1 MLFALELPL
10 SKLPFDTN
18 EAITYCFVMFLSTDQ
33 RIQIGQ
39 RGEIFFQSG
48 FYAYVGSAKKN
59 PSSRINRHWLGI
71 GKKKWHIDYLR
82 AEAKPHS
89 MWVFRQTMLE
99 ECHLAEYFRKFGFDS
114 ISNFGSS
121 DCRCPS
127 HLFYSSNGS
136 NFESLLRECS
146 PVFLKFLVENER
158 SLSMKQYPEKI
169 RLLFE
174 RRSIRRFSGE
184 RINNEHLLW
193 ISEAGLAAP
202 SASNRRPW
210 HITII
215 TNRDELNRLAEV
227 NPYGKMLTK
236 AAAAFVV
243 SGDKN
248 RMYEG
253 EGRDFWIQDC
263 SAVTQNILLATH
275 GLGYGGVWIGQH
287 PLQDRK
293 NAAREIL
300 MIPDHLEP
308 LSLIAVGV
316 PEENKEARTQWEETQ
331 VTWRE

>member
-1 MLFALELPL
+1 VIFELELPL
-10 SKLPFDTN
+10 SPLPSNIN
-18 EAITYCFVMFLSTDQ
+18 ESITYCFVVSLTTDR
-33 RIQIGQ
+33 RIRIGQ
-39 RGEIFFQSG
+39 RGEIFFRAG

-59 PSSRINRHWLGI
+59 ASSRINRHWLGT
-71 GKKKWHIDYLR
+71 GKRKWHIDYLR
-82 AEAKPHS
+82 AEANPQS
-89 MWVFRQTMLE
+89 MWTFRQAVIE
-99 ECHLAEYFRKFGFDS
+99 ECQLADCFQKSEFDF
-114 ISNFGSS
+114 IPDFGSS
-121 DCRCPS
+121 DCHCPS
-127 HLFYSSNGS
+127 HLFYSPSRS
-136 NFESLLRECS
+136 CLEAHLTECS
-146 PVFLKFLVENER
+146 PVFQKFMVDYER
-158 SLSMKQYPEKI
+158 SFFMKQYPEKI

-184 RINNEHLLW
+184 SIEREQLLL

-215 TNRDELNRLAEV
+215 TNREELNRLAEV

-263 SAVTQNILLATH
+263 SAVTQNILLAIH

-293 NAAREIL
+293 NAARDIL